1 MTTWMHRN
9 ADTHAFTSDVVETT
23 SGAAS
28 LWDALNLDGPASWTA
43 SALCAQTDPEVF
55 YPEKGESTLP
65 AKRVCARCPVRS
77 ECLEEALSRNERY
90 GVWGGLSE
98 RERRALLRSSAG
110 AGVELADDDPA
121 GGEDKEAA

>member
-9 ADTHAFTSDVVETT
+9 TDTHAFTSDVVEST
-23 SGAAS
+23 SDAAS
-28 LWDALNLDGPASWTA
+28 LWEALNLDAPAPWTA

-98 RERRALLRSSAG
+98 RERRALLCSSAG
-110 AGVELADDDPA
+110 AAVELVDDDRA
-121 GGEDKEAA
+121 DGEDEEAA